1 MSLERVC
8 SKSVVTISPDATV
21 LEAANLMRSKHVG
34 CVLAVNDSRPVGIL
48 TDRDIVLG
56 VVASAR
62 KPAETS
68 VRETMTANLTTV
80 NVNYDL
86 LDAVRLMR
94 SRGVRRLPVVDEHRH
109 LLGIIT
115 MDDVLTAF
123 GAEMGE
129 LAGAVQKELGLE
141 ASTPDAMG

>member
-1 MSLERVC
+1 MSLERLC
-8 SKSVVTISPDATV
+8 NKSVVTVLPDASV
-21 LEAANLMRSKHVG
+21 LAAANLMRSQHVG
-34 CVLAVNDSRPVGIL
+34 CVVVVNDARPVGIV

-62 KPAETS
+62 KPAETA
-68 VRETMTANLTTV
+68 VREIMSANLTTV

-94 SRGVRRLPVVDEHRH
+94 ARGVRRLPVVDEHRH

-115 MDDVLTAF
+115 MDDTLAAL
-123 GAEMGE
+123 GAEIGD
-129 LAGAVQKELGLE
+129 LAGAVKKELDLE
-141 ASTPDAMG
+141 AQTPAAMG

>member
-1 MSLERVC
+1 
-8 SKSVVTISPDATV
+8 
-21 LEAANLMRSKHVG
+21 VG
-34 CVLAVNDSRPVGIL
+34 CVVVVNDSRPVGIV

-62 KPAETS
+62 KPAETA
-68 VRETMTANLTTV
+68 VREIMTANLTTV
-80 NVNYDL
+80 NVNYDM

-115 MDDVLTAF
+115 MDDTLAAF
-123 GAEMGE
+123 GAEIGD
-129 LAGAVQKELGLE
+129 LAGAVKKELDLE
-141 ASTPDAMG
+141 AQTPAAIGNRQGCRRRSGLAASSCHFVIN